1 MLTGRHLDHVII
13 CTIYGM
19 CRVHSPSC
27 FQGDAPK
34 PNINN
39 LFSHITD
46 AYMSTSRHRTVG
58 RTRLSQI
65 QTNMSWILT
74 EIQLPNQ
81 QKGDIIRFYNELY
94 LPRMKEY
101 IVTTK
106 NMELQQGARTPVLSQ
121 SNFDAL
127 LTPGGSIVKHRH
139 VKQLCPMTPLID

>member
-1 MLTGRHLDHVII
+1 
-13 CTIYGM
+13 
-19 CRVHSPSC
+19 
-27 FQGDAPK
+27 
-34 PNINN
+34 
-39 LFSHITD
+39 
-46 AYMSTSRHRTVG
+46 
-58 RTRLSQI
+58 
-65 QTNMSWILT
+65 MSWILT
-74 EIQLPNQ
+74 EIKLPNQ

-127 LTPGGSIVKHRH
+127 LTPGGSMVKHRH